1 MDFSIDFEV
10 FLLMSLVNDGQNRA
24 KHLDTIFNRLRN
36 STVQL
41 VMCISLS
48 SIFLRE
54 RYAVQHLNSST
65 LALVNHSESEGF
77 ELDYRN

>member
-10 FLLMSLVNDGQNRA
+10 SLLLSLVNDGQNRA
-24 KHLDTIFNRLRN
+24 KHLALFLIDFAGN

-41 VMCISLS
+41 VMCIALS

-54 RYAVQHLNSST
+54 
-65 LALVNHSESEGF
+65 
-77 ELDYRN
+77 